1 MDKKLLKHPTFVE
14 DISLKLYACDTYVY
28 YFSPG
33 YFCDNANGPIGNLSN
48 YECPMGYYCPGSVNR
63 SNEYPCSAGTYNNRT
78 MLVSDSECQPCLPG
92 YYCQNPGLPEPE
104 GLCYPGWVVKM
115 NIIIP
120 RQMKFWVI
128 YRNHLVCPFFLLA

>member
-1 MDKKLLKHPTFVE
+1 MLCLVMQIFFQLVVYAFNFSKVHQNVIQLDKKLLKHPTFVE
-14 DISLKLYACDTYVY
+14 YISLKLYACGTYVY

-104 GLCYPGWVVKM
+104 GLCYPG
-115 NIIIP
+115 
-120 RQMKFWVI
+120 
-128 YRNHLVCPFFLLA
+128 

>member
-1 MDKKLLKHPTFVE
+1 MLCLVMQIFFQLVIYAFNFSKVHQNVIQLDKKLLKHPTFVE

-104 GLCYPGWVVKM
+104 GLCYPG
-115 NIIIP
+115 
-120 RQMKFWVI
+120 
-128 YRNHLVCPFFLLA
+128 